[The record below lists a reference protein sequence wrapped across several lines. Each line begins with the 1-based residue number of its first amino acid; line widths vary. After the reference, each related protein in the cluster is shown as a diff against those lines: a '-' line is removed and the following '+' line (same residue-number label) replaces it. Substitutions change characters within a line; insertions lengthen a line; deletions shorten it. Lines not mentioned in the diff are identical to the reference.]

1 MNNAISSVHTLYN
14 DHRSWLHNWLRKKIG
29 NSWDA
34 ADLVQ
39 DTFVKVLLKEERRE
53 DWQLLREPRA
63 YLTTIAHGLMVNS
76 LRRKDLERAY
86 LEALAHM
93 PESAHPSPEA
103 SAIVLETLH
112 EIDAML
118 DGLPTKVRTAF
129 LLLQLEGLRHADIAQ
144 RLGVSVSSVRQYL
157 AKAIQHCVL
166 YQSSASHA

>member
-1 MNNAISSVHTLYN
+1 MSNGLEHMHTLYN
-14 DHRSWLHNWLRKKIG
+14 DHRSWLHNWLRKKLG
-29 NSWDA
+29 NTWDA

-39 DTFVKVLLKEERRE
+39 DTFVKVLLKEEWR
-53 DWQLLREPRA
+53 LVREPRA

-86 LEALAHM
+86 LEAIAHL
-93 PESAHPSPEA
+93 PENEYPSPETR
-103 SAIVLETLH
+103 AIVLETLQ

-118 DGLPTKVRTAF
+118 DGLPAKVRTAF
-129 LLLQLEGLRHADIAQ
+129 LLLQLEGLRHTEIAQ

-166 YQSSASHA
+166 HQ

>member
-1 MNNAISSVHTLYN
+1 MNHTQPSVHTLYS
-14 DHRSWLHNWLRKKIG
+14 DHRSWLHNWLRKKMG

-39 DTFVKVLLKEERRE
+39 DTFVKVLLKEERQ
-53 DWQLLREPRA
+53 DNWQLLREPRA

-86 LEALAHM
+86 LEALAQL
-93 PESAHPSPEA
+93 PESEHPSPEDR
-103 SAIVLETLH
+103 AIVLETLH

-118 DGLPTKVRTAF
+118 DGLPTKVRAAF
-129 LLLQLEGLRHADIAQ
+129 LLLQLEGLRHAEIAQ

-166 YQSSASHA
+166 HQ